1 MTQQYHPL
9 QNRHLSLGGA
19 NSLTIRPG
27 EETARFSLRI
37 DPAAIKQAGEVF
49 GLALPEKMGELA
61 LSAQAEG
68 QDRRAVMI
76 GPDEWYLTAP
86 QSAHD
91 QIIADFAKLY
101 EAQLHSLVDV
111 SNREISI
118 VVEGARAAWILQAV
132 MAFDVE
138 NMPSPSGRRTL
149 IERVQTILLR
159 EREDHFRIE
168 VWASFAEHVWNL
180 LETLFNESKAGL

>member
-1 MTQQYHPL
+1 MASHHHPL

-49 GLALPEKMGELA
+49 GLALPEKIGGLT
-61 LSAQAEG
+61 STGDEG
-68 QDRRAVMI
+68 QVKKAVMI

-86 QSAHD
+86 MVAHD
-91 QIIADFAKLY
+91 QIIADFAALY
-101 EAQLHSLVDV
+101 ETQLHSLVDI

-118 VVEGARAAWILQAV
+118 VVEGEQAVWALQALL
-132 MAFDVE
+132 ALDLDS
-138 NMPSPSGRRTL
+138 MPVSSGRRTIL
-149 IERVQTILLR
+149 DRVQIILMR
-159 EREDHFRIE
+159 ERQDFFRIE
-168 VWASFAEHVWNL
+168 VWASFAEHVWAL
-180 LETLFNESKAGL
+180 LESVFDEIKAGL

>member
-1 MTQQYHPL
+1 MTNSHHPL
-9 QNRHLSLGGA
+9 QDRQLSLSGA
-19 NSLTIRPG
+19 DPLIIHPG
-27 EETARFSLRI
+27 VETARFSLRI
-37 DPAAIKQAGEVF
+37 DPAALGAASDVF
-49 GLALPEKMGELA
+49 GLALPDKLGGFVSSLEGEGA
-61 LSAQAEG
+61 SKA
-68 QDRRAVMI
+68 AVMI

-101 EAQLHSLVDV
+101 ETQLHSLVDI

-118 VVEGARAAWILQAV
+118 VVEGARAAWLLQAV

-138 NMPSPSGRRTL
+138 KMSYPSGRRTL
-149 IERVQTILLR
+149 FERVQIILLR
-159 EREDHFRIE
+159 EREDRFSIE

-180 LETLFNESKAGL
+180 LEILFNEVKSGL

>member
-1 MTQQYHPL
+1 MTYYHHPL
-9 QNRHLSLGGA
+9 QDRHLSLNDA

-37 DPAAIKQAGEVF
+37 DPAALGVAGDVF
-49 GLALPEKMGELA
+49 GLNLPNKIGGLTSSGDEE
-61 LSAQAEG
+61 QAKK
-68 QDRRAVMI
+68 AVMI

-86 QSAHD
+86 QSAYNK
-91 QIIADFAKLY
+91 IIADFAKLY
-101 EAQLHSLVDV
+101 ETQLHSLVDV

-118 VVEGARAAWILQAV
+118 VVEGACAAWVLQAV

-138 NMPSPSGRRTL
+138 NMPYPSGRRTL
-149 IERVQTILLR
+149 FERVQVILLR
-159 EREDHFRIE
+159 EREDRFRIE

-180 LETLFNESKAGL
+180 LETLFNENKSGL